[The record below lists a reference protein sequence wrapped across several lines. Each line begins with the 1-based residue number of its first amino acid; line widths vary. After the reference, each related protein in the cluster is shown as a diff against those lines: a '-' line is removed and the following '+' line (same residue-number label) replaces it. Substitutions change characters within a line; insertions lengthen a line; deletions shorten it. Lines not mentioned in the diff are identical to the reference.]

1 MSNQDRSTALD
12 TSSHPLSPGQP
23 DHSPDN
29 CALIQHMA
37 QSQHH
42 LAPISAN
49 EMENVAFRFLA
60 SFVGSSCWR
69 EMISFTNNYKQTLA
83 HLAVLFQYTA
93 LLEKLVE
100 WDINLDVQDLNGFT
114 ALHCAYLC
122 KDWECVRLLRC
133 AGADEDLEDNLGRL
147 PVDVYRRTGYVR
159 SSTPSSDGR
168 SSPACIP
175 SEDEEW
181 ENVTR
186 DALQPSSFEV
196 TGVVKDQPGPGADTS
211 DSHSKGKPSIGSLCL
226 PSSQDSNDSWIKAF
240 EEKARI
246 ADPPIDLTSSP
257 GRQVSQPSRVGQYA
271 TPYPAAAPAS
281 TGLFHPHES
290 TRDPA
295 TAYYHSPGTPASDL
309 TSSLSLSDTG
319 PPFARVMS
327 HRESGGDPFS
337 VYPASLC
344 TSTMST
350 PSPMPPETPLHMS
363 WSNHNPHMHRPDS
376 SASYHHNILHYGSE
390 ARLQRLHWPS
400 PSPSRAG
407 MRYDPPSHPPPSW
420 HRFGAITPY
429 LDEKSQK
436 EAADERKILTGNS
449 PPFVPPAHE
458 YGYAHT
464 QPLGLDKNKKQ
475 SKKDH
480 HREHETTHTQGNN
493 SRMSAAKEKEQLA
506 RRFMEQPLT
515 PVDSHGPVKDHVNI
529 QQRDRHHSTQHRDP

>member
-1 MSNQDRSTALD
+1 MSSQDRSTSLD
-12 TSSHPLSPGQP
+12 MSSHPLSPGQP

-49 EMENVAFRFLA
+49 EMENVAFRYLA

-69 EMISFTNNYKQTLA
+69 DMISFTNNYNQTLA

-100 WDINLDVQDLNGFT
+100 WDVNLDVQDLNGFT

-175 SEDEEW
+175 SEDEDW

-196 TGVVKDQPGPGADTS
+196 TGVVKDQPGPGTNTS
-211 DSHSKGKPSIGSLCL
+211 DSHSKGKPLIISLCS
-226 PSSQDSNDSWIKAF
+226 PSSADSNDSWIKAF

-246 ADPPIDLTSSP
+246 TDPPIDLTSSP
-257 GRQVSQPSRVGQYA
+257 GRRVSQPSRVGQYA
-271 TPYPAAAPAS
+271 TPYPAATSAS
-281 TGLFHPHES
+281 TGPFNPHES
-290 TRDPA
+290 TREPA
-295 TAYYHSPGTPASDL
+295 TAAYYPSPGTPASDL

-319 PPFARVMS
+319 PPFARVTNR
-327 HRESGGDPFS
+327 RESGSDLFS

-344 TSTMST
+344 TSANTT
-350 PSPMPPETPLHMS
+350 PPRTPLHMS
-363 WSNHNPHMHRPDS
+363 WSSHHPHMYRPDS
-376 SASYHHNILHYGSE
+376 SASLHYGSD

-407 MRYDPPSHPPPSW
+407 IRYDPPSHPPPSW
-420 HRFGAITPY
+420 QRFGAITPY
-429 LDEKSQK
+429 LDEKTQK
-436 EAADERKILTGNS
+436 EAVDERKILMGSSHLPTPP
-449 PPFVPPAHE
+449 PPFLPPAHE

-464 QPLGLDKNKKQ
+464 YQLGSDKNKKQ

-480 HREHETTHTQGNN
+480 NRERETIHTQGNN
-493 SRMSAAKEKEQLA
+493 SRMSAAREKEQFA
-506 RRFMEQPLT
+506 RRFTEQALT
-515 PVDSHGPVKDHVNI
+515 PVDSHGLAKDQVNI
-529 QQRDRHHSTQHRDP
+529 QQRDRHHCTQHRDP